1 MGICGPA
8 AVMTKMGKG
17 GETFSFIEASSTNV
31 KLRRDDW
38 EGVSVMGAAHDLT
51 RADQK
56 LFCTRRLKLLIDSSF
71 PWYAKCH
78 QRFLF
83 IFVF

>member
-38 EGVSVMGAAHDLT
+38 EGVSVSKQAGGE
-51 RADQK
+51 
-56 LFCTRRLKLLIDSSF
+56 RRGVACVI
-71 PWYAKCH
+71 
-78 QRFLF
+78 
-83 IFVF
+83 